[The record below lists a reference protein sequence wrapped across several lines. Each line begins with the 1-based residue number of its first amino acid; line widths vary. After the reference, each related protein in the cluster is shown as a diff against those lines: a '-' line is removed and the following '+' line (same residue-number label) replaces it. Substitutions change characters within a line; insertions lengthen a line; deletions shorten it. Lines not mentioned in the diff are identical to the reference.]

1 MKYREKGDRFCEEIN
16 QLLKQKC
23 PKTAFVTGGGYA
35 YDSIKYYDDN
45 TSGDFDFMIIYDEEA
60 DLTKLIQELK
70 HTNFSFE
77 DKYLD
82 LDLKLLEKGD
92 VDIIRLSG
100 NYIGTK
106 STINLVPLSLV
117 KEICELNKER
127 IIKKI
132 AHNRNTSL
140 FFAYGSDNT
149 RITVNFI
156 SPSFVTPDNEDH
168 YIHLDFSSL
177 EKDNNIYLGIL
188 SDAILKGFNKN
199 YDNVGF
205 SELRQKLINNIN
217 NYFKNNNIKVE
228 HFLNMFSNNAYFP
241 EHLKEQLLEEFK
253 KYGVPKGIDK
263 KRKNN
268 YPIIFSTTFNS
279 EYEKKPFNF
288 INNKKYNMR
297 FVDYIKKMQNNEYDR
312 QYLLDAIGKFYG
324 YLISSEHENRVY
336 EESDILQKME
346 IYGTNDI
353 FLPQA
358 SNYSVESIIETI
370 IKNLKKEKD
379 SYNNEL
385 IKQFLLIST
394 KFLSLQTSANYE
406 CLLRK
411 YDLSNLI
418 NETVDSEKIELQ
430 TIKKLSNFNEIG
442 TYHNLTSEVMPGY
455 TNVECEF
462 LNSRLENDKSKK
474 ILDIMCGYGRLAN
487 KLKER
492 GYKNICG
499 IDNEEYNVFN
509 IPKDFTYI
517 CDDFIN
523 HKFDDKFDF
532 AYSLYNCYDSNDYL
546 YNVIMKANSVLNP
559 NGELVID
566 CFNKKWRDSID
577 PFFEKVLYKD
587 DNYKLVV
594 NREYDKTKGQETTR
608 YTLYYKNIIVKTY
621 EFKQKFFSKDD
632 VLSVVDSTSWDYEL
646 HDSSVLHSRT
656 NNQKHVMVLRRKI

>member
-1 MKYREKGDRFCEEIN
+1 MKYREKGDNFCTEIN
-16 QLLKQKC
+16 ELLKQKC
-23 PKTAFVTGGGYA
+23 PKTTFVTGGGYA
-35 YDSIKYYDDN
+35 YDSIKYCDDN
-45 TSGDFDFMIIYDEEA
+45 TSGDFDFMIVYDEKD
-60 DLTKLIQELK
+60 DLAKLIQELK

-82 LDLKLLEKGD
+82 LDLELLEKD
-92 VDIIRLSG
+92 DIDIIRLSG
-100 NYIGTK
+100 NYMGIK

-168 YIHLDFSSL
+168 YIHLDFSCL
-177 EKDNNIYLGIL
+177 EKDDNIYLGIL

-199 YDNVGF
+199 YDNLGF
-205 SELRQKLINNIN
+205 SELRQNLIKNIN
-217 NYFKNNNIKVE
+217 TYFKNNNIRVE
-228 HFLNMFSNNAYFP
+228 HYLNMFSNNAYFP
-241 EHLKEQLLEEFK
+241 EYLKEQLLVEFK
-253 KYGVPKGIDK
+253 KYGVSKGIDRK
-263 KRKNN
+263 QKNN
-268 YPIIFSTTFNS
+268 EPIVFSATFKS
-279 EYEKKPFNF
+279 DYERKPFNF
-288 INNKKYNMR
+288 INNKTYNMG

-324 YLISSEHENRVY
+324 YLISSKHKNRVY
-336 EESDILQKME
+336 NESDILEKME

-353 FLPQA
+353 FLLQA
-358 SNYSVESIIETI
+358 SDYSIGSIIEAI
-370 IKNLKKEKD
+370 IESLKKEKN

-385 IKQFLLIST
+385 IKQFMFIST
-394 KFLSLQTSANYE
+394 KFLSLQTSENYE
-406 CLLRK
+406 HLLEK
-411 YDLSNLI
+411 YNLSSLV
-418 NETVDSEKIELQ
+418 NEQVHFEKMELQ
-430 TIKKLSNFNEIG
+430 TIKKLNNFNEIG
-442 TYHNLTSEVMPGY
+442 TYHNLTSEVMPSY
-455 TNVECEF
+455 TNIECDF
-462 LNSRLENDKSKK
+462 LNSRLQNDKSKK

-492 GYKNICG
+492 GYQNICG
-499 IDNEEYNVFN
+499 IDNEEYSVFN

-523 HKFDDKFDF
+523 YEFDDDFDF

-546 YNVIMKANSVLNP
+546 YAVIMKANSVLTL

-566 CFNKKWRDSID
+566 CFNKQWRDSID
-577 PFFEKVLYKD
+577 PFFEKVLYQD

-594 NREYDKTKGQETTR
+594 NREYDKTKVKEITK
-608 YTLYYKNIIVKTY
+608 YTLFYKNIIVK
-621 EFKQKFFSKDD
+621 EFEFEQKFFDKNDI
-632 VLSVVDSTSWDYEL
+632 LSVIDPTIWNYEL
-646 HDSSVLHSRT
+646 QDSSVLHTRT
-656 NNQKHVMVLRRKI
+656 NSQKNVMVLRRKI